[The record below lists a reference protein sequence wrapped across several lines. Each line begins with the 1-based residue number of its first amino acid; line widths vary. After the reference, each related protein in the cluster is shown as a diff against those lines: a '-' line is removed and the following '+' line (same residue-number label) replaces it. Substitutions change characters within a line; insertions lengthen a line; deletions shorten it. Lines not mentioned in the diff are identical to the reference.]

1 MRTRSRHVGPA
12 RVRAFGYATVPSTT
26 AAGSVAARAQQ
37 TEIAGACERFGLD
50 LVDVV
55 RDAQEAEDRPGL
67 VSVLER
73 IETGE
78 ASCLVVSGLDRLS
91 GRVADFASVVD
102 RLEKTGVRLIALDV
116 GLDTATAPG
125 QLAVTRRPPRPLPWI
140 PEPEPE
146 PEPVAAELEPEPVE
160 PEPEP
165 AEPEPEPVAAD
176 LEPEPEPEP
185 AEPEPEPEAVEPQ
198 PEPEP
203 DAVARAPVA
212 PAPAEPEPAPADPA
226 TPESEPEPPRLELV
240 AGPEAPPAEA
250 PPPETPVAPEA
261 VRALGYASTRSA
273 GDEGHNDLDAQRQ
286 EIERSCARLRCSLV
300 ELVADREPKDGKAFD
315 RPGLSHALERIAA
328 GDAAC
333 LVIGSLERVSRSV
346 SELGA
351 LVHWLEENGI
361 RLITI
366 DIDLDTASPAGRG
379 TARAL
384 ASVADMER
392 DRLSERT
399 RKGLAAARA
408 KRHDPGDP
416 AATDWTALRMR
427 IAGMRADGMTLQAI
441 ADVLNEEGVPTQR
454 GGAKWRPSSVQT
466 AAGYKRRPR
475 PKGIAHLP
483 RKSPS
488 DPG

>member
-1 MRTRSRHVGPA
+1 M
-12 RVRAFGYATVPSTT
+12 PSTT
-26 AAGSVAARAQQ
+26 ATGSVAARAQQ

-78 ASCLVVSGLDRLS
+78 ASCLVVSGLDRLG

-116 GLDTATAPG
+116 GLDTATEPG
-125 QLAVTRRPPRPLPWI
+125 QLALTRRPPRPLPWM
-140 PEPEPE
+140 PQPEAPEPEAVEPEPEPVEREPEPEAVEPEPE
-146 PEPVAAELEPEPVE
+146 PEAI
-160 PEPEP
+160 
-165 AEPEPEPVAAD
+165 
-176 LEPEPEPEP
+176 EPEPEPE
-185 AEPEPEPEAVEPQ
+185 AIEPEPEPEAVA

-203 DAVARAPVA
+203 ESSHFDAVAVA
-212 PAPAEPEPAPADPA
+212 
-226 TPESEPEPPRLELV
+226 
-240 AGPEAPPAEA
+240 EAPAEA
-250 PPPETPVAPEA
+250 PPTAPAAPESAAPQA

-273 GDEGHNDLDAQRQ
+273 GDDGHNDLDAQRQ
-286 EIERSCARLRCSLV
+286 EIERSCARLQCSLV

-392 DRLSERT
+392 NRLSERT

-475 PKGIAHLP
+475 PKGIADLP
-483 RKSPS
+483 RKPPS

>member
-1 MRTRSRHVGPA
+1 M
-12 RVRAFGYATVPSTT
+12 PSTT
-26 AAGSVAARAQQ
+26 ATGSVAARAQQ

-78 ASCLVVSGLDRLS
+78 ASCLVVSGLDRLG

-116 GLDTATAPG
+116 GLDTATEPG
-125 QLAVTRRPPRPLPWI
+125 QLALTRRPPRPLPWM
-140 PEPEPE
+140 PQPEAPEPEAVEPEPEPVEREPEPEAVEPEPE
-146 PEPVAAELEPEPVE
+146 PEPVAP
-160 PEPEP
+160 
-165 AEPEPEPVAAD
+165 
-176 LEPEPEPEP
+176 EPEPEPEP
-185 AEPEPEPEAVEPQ
+185 ESSHF
-198 PEPEP
+198 
-203 DAVARAPVA
+203 DAVAVA
-212 PAPAEPEPAPADPA
+212 EAPADAPPTAPA
-226 TPESEPEPPRLELV
+226 APES
-240 AGPEAPPAEA
+240 AAPQ
-250 PPPETPVAPEA
+250 A

-273 GDEGHNDLDAQRQ
+273 GDDGHNDLDAQRQ
-286 EIERSCARLRCSLV
+286 EIERSCARLQCSLV
-300 ELVADREPKDGKAFD
+300 ELVADREPQDGKAFD

-392 DRLSERT
+392 NRLSERT

-475 PKGIAHLP
+475 PKGIADLP
-483 RKSPS
+483 RKPPS